1 MRTGE
6 KRKYGEGK
14 AFKKYLKDMF
24 CNADDLKTDTSWAGE
39 QKHTL

>member
-14 AFKKYLKDMF
+14 AFKKCLKDMF
-24 CNADDLKTDTSWAGE
+24 CNADDFKNRHQLSW
-39 QKHTL
+39 